1 MAAKFKWEEAQ
12 GSPPGVN
19 GSWDFKNDVADFG
32 DFVLAGAGSII
43 QEVLLLPPSTNLQ
56 GAGEY
61 DPYPTPLAAASGT
74 RTIGASSSPM
84 GTLTRA
90 WIFARTSAG
99 GLYQPAAGSTITLD
113 VVSASETAGAGNQVK
128 TNIVPAF
135 TLATGNTAFWNILT
149 FASFAGTDRAA
160 ARSDGTIVASW
171 MNLYAGDVI
180 IATLTTTGALT
191 NQGNSLA
198 VTLEWV

>member
-1 MAAKFKWEEAQ
+1 MAAKIKWEATNA
-12 GSPPGVN
+12 SPPGVN
-19 GSWDFKNDVADFG
+19 GGWDFKNDVADFG
-32 DFVLAGAGSII
+32 DFVLGGAGSII

-56 GAGEY
+56 GMGEY
-61 DPYPTPLAAASGT
+61 DAYPTPLAAASGT
-74 RTIGASSSPM
+74 RTIGASSAPI

-128 TNIVPAF
+128 TNIVAAQ
-135 TLATGNTAFWNILT
+135 TLATFNTAFWNILP
-149 FASFAGTDRAA
+149 FASFSGTDRAA
-160 ARSDGTIVASW
+160 SRPDGTVVTSW
-171 MNLYAGDVI
+171 MNLYAGDAI

-198 VTLEWV
+198 VVIEWV

>member
-1 MAAKFKWEEAQ
+1 MAAKFKWEEAN

-32 DFVLAGAGSII
+32 DFVLAGAGSVI

-61 DPYPTPLAAASGT
+61 DAYPTPLAAASGT
-74 RTIGASSSPM
+74 RSVGASSSPI
-84 GTLTRA
+84 GILTRA

-113 VVSASETAGAGNQVK
+113 VVNASETAGAGNQVK
-128 TNIVPAF
+128 TNIVAAQ
-135 TLATGNTAFWNILT
+135 TLATFNTAFWNIMP
-149 FASFAGTDRAA
+149 FASFTGTDRAA
-160 ARSDGTIVASW
+160 ARPDGTVMTSW
-171 MNLYAGDVI
+171 MYLYTGDVI

-198 VTLEWV
+198 VVLEWV